1 MNLNSH
7 LNELQKK
14 HETLENQ
21 IELTQRHPSADTIE
35 IGAMKKEKLRIKEKI
50 ARVSARL

>member
-14 HETLENQ
+14 HEKLDTQ
-21 IELTQRHPSADTIE
+21 IEQTLRHPSADTTE
-35 IGAMKKEKLRIKEKI
+35 IGAMKKEKLRLKEEI
-50 ARVSARL
+50 ARVSAQL

>member
-14 HETLENQ
+14 HEKLESQ
-21 IELTQRHPSADTIE
+21 IEQTQRHPSADTTE
-35 IGAMKKEKLRIKEKI
+35 IGAMKKEKLKLKEEI
-50 ARVSARL
+50 TRVSAQI

>member
-14 HETLENQ
+14 HANLADKIETD
-21 IELTQRHPSADTIE
+21 QRKPGIDDLE
-35 IGAMKKEKLRIKEKI
+35 IGELKREKLRLKEEI
-50 ARVSARL
+50 LRVSARV